1 MWRSFDGKTAPF
13 LCPPKYYREYY
24 KPLITESTKEWVV
37 DEEINELIFEF
48 LNGELDQSEPF
59 LLSDDYKYLQHALRQ
74 RYLLRTAK
82 IEISDGDV
90 VDAKNIDPNTV
101 DLNLIKAMLDDGFSL
116 NEDMESIWFYTAQR
130 VDTYGFYRN
139 TFKICG
145 KTKLKSYYNRK
156 FKPIY
161 IAIQLKIEGSSKENN
176 KEEIGNSDDIY
187 SLSFQFSD
195 SCELFWTQALDD
207 WDCWKEDDIKKFMI
221 T

>member
-1 MWRSFDGKTAPF
+1 M
-13 LCPPKYYREYY
+13 
-24 KPLITESTKEWVV
+24 ITENTKEWVV

-48 LNGELDQSEPF
+48 VNGELDNSESF
-59 LLSDDYKYLQHALRQ
+59 LISDAYKYLQYSLRQ
-74 RYLLRTAK
+74 RYLLKTAK
-82 IEISDGDV
+82 IEMCDGNVGD
-90 VDAKNIDPNTV
+90 DNNAYIMDSKKIDPNTV

-116 NEDMESIWFYTAQR
+116 NDDMESIWFYNAQR
-130 VDTYGFYRN
+130 VDTFGFYRN

-161 IAIQLKIEGSSKENN
+161 IDIQLKIEGSSKGNK

-195 SCELFWTQALDD
+195 SYEMFWIQALDD
-207 WDCWKEDDIKKFMI
+207 WDCWKEDDLKKFMI
-221 T
+221 A